1 MTMLNLFVFAVP
13 CMLLQGYATDVCVPI
28 SKLPQVLLETKEE
41 LMSSPILGTCTLLLQ
56 NVLN

>member
-1 MTMLNLFVFAVP
+1 MTMLTFLFLLFHL
-13 CMLLQGYATDVCVPI
+13 MLLQGYATDVCVPI